1 MDEERL
7 RRQMTF
13 LAEADKM
20 KSVLRQ
26 TLLADGSRRENDAEH
41 SWHFALTGMI
51 LFEYAHSAEVDLCRI
66 LQMALVHDMV
76 EIYAGDAFCYDPEAN
91 RASWS
96 GSAPRPTGCSHCC
109 RKNRAR
115 IIAAFGKSLTRWKR
129 RMQNMR
135 PQWTEFSRLS
145 ITISQRAIPG
155 SSAAYRA
162 RTYISGW
169 TWFASARRRCGRWW
183 SSLSTIQ
190 YGRAFYSRNKR
201 RD

>member
-91 RASWS
+91 RGKLERERA
-96 GSAPRPTGCSHCC
+96 AADRLFALLPEEQ
-109 RKNRAR
+109 AR